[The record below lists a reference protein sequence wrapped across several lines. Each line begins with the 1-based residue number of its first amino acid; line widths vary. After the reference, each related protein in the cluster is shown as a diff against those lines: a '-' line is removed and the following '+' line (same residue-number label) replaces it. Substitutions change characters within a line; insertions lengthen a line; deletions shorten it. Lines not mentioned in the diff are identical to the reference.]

1 MNLQK
6 ETQRKPYRYI
16 IYALII
22 LLLAADIGFFIMG
35 KFFPNILNKGNTQL
49 PQQEEIIIK
58 TQNAIK
64 AQLKDFSI
72 NSGYAILLDLEDF
85 TPLYEKNID
94 KKIYPASLTK
104 VMSAVVALDHIN
116 DLSKTVTVEEKD
128 LEGLLEANASVAGL
142 QAGDTLT
149 YEDLLYALVLPS
161 GADAANVLANHLF
174 GSMDNYVAEMNNKAK
189 AYGMTSTH
197 FVNSTGLHEDD
208 HYTTIKDLE
217 MMMKHAWINTA
228 FQKILTT
235 TQYEIPS
242 LDLKMKSTLLSYGSS
257 IVIQSKDNESKSTT
271 KSLPFEGG
279 EIIGG
284 KSGYTLEAECCLIS
298 VAKMENG
305 HYYML
310 ITAKATGEP
319 ISDHHHINDAINM
332 YECIAKAIEKG
343 A

>member
-1 MNLQK
+1 MNLHN

-16 IYALII
+16 IYALIA
-22 LLLAADIGFFIMG
+22 LLLAADVGFFIMG
-35 KFFPNILNKGNTQL
+35 KFFPNTLNKGDTQL
-49 PQQEEIIIK
+49 PQQEEAIIK
-58 TQNAIK
+58 TQDAIK
-64 AQLKDFSI
+64 TQLKDVSI

-257 IVIQSKDNESKSTT
+257 ITIQPTDNESASTT

-319 ISDHHHINDAINM
+319 ISDHHHINDAINI
-332 YECIAKAIEKG
+332 YESTARAIEKG